1 MPASLVTYTTEVAE
15 AQICRNRDI
24 KPDRREG
31 RTCAFEVIVSSRKPY
46 LWPRNSP
53 SKGSWS
59 QLEVRRRPVLRGTY
73 STASENV
80 HIPARDVFET
90 QEGLARRSHD
100 GGLFSRSKKRGG
112 RHHSTKAPV

>member
-31 RTCAFEVIVSSRKPY
+31 QTCAFEVIVSSRKPY
-46 LWPRNSP
+46 LWPRNSS

-100 GGLFSRSKKRGG
+100 GEFFFRDLRKDEADITPLRL
-112 RHHSTKAPV
+112 